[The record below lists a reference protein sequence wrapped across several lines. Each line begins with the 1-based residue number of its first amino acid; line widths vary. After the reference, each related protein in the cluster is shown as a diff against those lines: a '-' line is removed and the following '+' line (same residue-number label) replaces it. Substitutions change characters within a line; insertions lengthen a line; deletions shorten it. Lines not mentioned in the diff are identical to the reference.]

1 MGQLVASRRNMK
13 KPISG
18 SDVNAPRVNGV
29 RARNGA
35 SGGVLGEIVK
45 IGFTVP
51 SQKLVRFAD
60 TGLD

>member
-1 MGQLVASRRNMK
+1 MK